1 MSTWWQYQMIT
12 TVSKRVGG
20 PINLLLLTGTTTA
33 VIARG
38 AEAGIKSLVKK
49 VKRRGGNNTISDESP
64 GPTYT
69 VKAEADFGDGLRMS
83 VGTEFYVVSCDGEIT
98 LIGILG
104 DTSNPHV
111 ASTEILKENTDYPG
125 A

>member
-1 MSTWWQYQMIT
+1 MIT

-49 VKRRGGNNTISDESP
+49 VKRRGGNSTTNNESP
-64 GPTYT
+64 GTTYT
-69 VKAEADFGDGLRMS
+69 VKVEADFGNGLRMP
-83 VGTEFYVVSCDGEIT
+83 VGTEFHVVSCDGEIT

-104 DTSNPHV
+104 DTSSPHV
-111 ASTEILKENTDYPG
+111 ASTEVLKENTDYPG